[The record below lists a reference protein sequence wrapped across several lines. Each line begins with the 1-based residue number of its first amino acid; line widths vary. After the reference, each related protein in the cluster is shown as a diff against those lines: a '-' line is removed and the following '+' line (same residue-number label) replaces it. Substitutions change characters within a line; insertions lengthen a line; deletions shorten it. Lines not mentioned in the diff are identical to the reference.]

1 MHRLRGRLRAT
12 MATILIF
19 LVASAAMAQAP
30 QPTLTLQEAQRLA
43 LGNYQTIAGARE
55 QVEQARLLRRQA
67 TSAVL
72 PTVTVRAGGTSNFV
86 TGSFEFGG
94 RRINVLP
101 GFDYTTSVTV
111 SQPLYAGLRDLKAR
125 QQADLGIDVAGRG
138 LQTTAQDALLET
150 TRAYYRVLSAH
161 EDVEIST
168 RAVAVAEE
176 TLRVANVLVRA
187 GEEPET
193 SVLRARVATSEAQR
207 ELLTAQNAETL
218 ARQRLAIFVGAD
230 TFFNVSRPP
239 PLASSGEPVEA
250 LVATALQARADL
262 RGLELQHRIAELQI
276 ERQRGQYHPV
286 ISAEGS
292 YLKRRAGFPSD
303 QLSSVS
309 VNATWTVFQG
319 GRVSADVATARS
331 QLKQVTEQRDLL
343 RQLIAEDVRAAYLNI
358 QTLSANLDLVTT
370 QVEFARRNAE
380 STDRAYRVGEATD
393 LDVLQSNQA
402 LTRSEREASMTAYLL
417 DVARHELRHATGQYA
432 QDIIP
437 ATVSGGTQ

>member
-1 MHRLRGRLRAT
+1 MTQVQRRIAT
-12 MATILIF
+12 TVAALATL
-19 LVASAAMAQAP
+19 APSAAMAQDARP
-30 QPTLTLQEAQRLA
+30 AFTLQEAQRLA
-43 LGNYQTIAGARE
+43 LDNYQTIQSARE

-72 PTVTVRAGGTSNFV
+72 PTVTVRTGSTSNFV

-94 RRINVLP
+94 RRIDVLP
-101 GFDYTTSVTV
+101 GFDYTAAVTV
-111 SQPLYAGLRDLKAR
+111 SQPLYAGLRNLKAR
-125 QQADLGIDVAGRG
+125 QQADLNIDVAGRG
-138 LQTTAQDALLET
+138 FQTTAQDALLET
-150 TRAYYRVLSAH
+150 TRAYFRVLSAQ
-161 EDVEIST
+161 ENVEISK

-176 TLRVANVLVRA
+176 TLRVANALVRA

-218 ARQRLAIFVGAD
+218 ARQRLA
-230 TFFNVSRPP
+230 TFIGTDMFLNVSRPAP
-239 PLASSGEPVEA
+239 IASSGEPVEA
-250 LVATALQARADL
+250 LIATALQTRADL
-262 RGLELQHRIAELQI
+262 RALDLQHRIAELQI

-286 ISAEGS
+286 VSAEGT
-292 YLKRRAGFPSD
+292 YLKRRSGFPSD

-331 QLKQVTEQRDLL
+331 QLRQVTEQRDLL
-343 RQLIAEDVRAAYLNI
+343 RRLVEEDVRAAFLNI
-358 QTLSANLDLVTT
+358 QTLSANLDLVTA
-370 QVEFARRNAE
+370 QVEFARRTAE

-402 LTRSEREASMTAYLL
+402 LTRSEREASLTAYLL
-417 DVARHELRHATGQYA
+417 EVAHHELRHATGQFA

-437 ATVSGGTQ
+437 TTVSGGTQ